1 MDIIKNFTNILNE
14 IKKYTNS
21 NPKIIAV
28 SKTFDLNHIKALIDL
43 GHLHYGENRINEA
56 VVKWSDEIKKNSNL
70 KIHLIGKLQSNKI
83 KDALKIFSYIHSLDS
98 KKLAILL
105 DKEQNKKL
113 INIKYF
119 VQVNLGNENQK
130 SGIMLDDLDDF
141 INFCRLNT
149 NLDIIGLMCIPPIN
163 ESSDFYFR
171 KLSEAAKKNN
181 LYELS
186 MGMSNDYISAIKNGS
201 TFLRIGS
208 SIFGERSNQF

>member
-1 MDIIKNFTNILNE
+1 MATIKDMHIATAPNMCRQWYVCAKTIGIAPVGRRRGQLVFQYGTIQLV
-14 IKKYTNS
+14 
-21 NPKIIAV
+21 KI
-28 SKTFDLNHIKALIDL
+28 SLFNKFNL
-43 GHLHYGENRINEA
+43 
-56 VVKWSDEIKKNSNL
+56 KNSNL

-186 MGMSNDYISAIKNGS
+186 MGMSNDYISGINNGS

-208 SIFGERSNQF
+208 AIFGERAN